1 MLNRRVLNLALL
13 TMALTGCA
21 AVPASVSVADAI
33 SHNPSLSTFSS
44 LITQASLSAT
54 LQGPGPFTV
63 FAPSNDAF
71 KLLPATTMDEL
82 AKHPEKL
89 KNVLAFHIVPGKLMA
104 TEVKNSSVKTLNG
117 ANIALSKAGDFV
129 TAEEAM
135 VEQKDIQASNGLIHI
150 IDGVLTPPTKK

>member
-13 TMALTGCA
+13 TVVLTGCA
-21 AVPASVSVADAI
+21 AVPAPVSVADTI

-82 AKHPEKL
+82 TKHPEKL
-89 KNVLAFHIVPGKLMA
+89 RNILAFHIVPVKLIA

-129 TAEEAM
+129 TVEEAM

-150 IDGVLTPPTKK
+150 IDGVLTPPIKK

>member
-13 TMALTGCA
+13 AVVLTGCA
-21 AVPASVSVADAI
+21 AVPAPVSVADTI

-71 KLLPATTMDEL
+71 KLLPATTLDEL
-82 AKHPEKL
+82 KKHPEKL
-89 KNVLAFHIVPGKLMA
+89 RNVLAFHIIPGKLMA
-104 TEVKNSSVKTLNG
+104 NEVKNSSVKTLNG

-129 TAEEAM
+129 TAEETM

-150 IDGVLTPPTKK
+150 IDGVLTPPIKK

>member
-13 TMALTGCA
+13 AVVLTGCA
-21 AVPASVSVADAI
+21 AVPAPVSVADTI

-44 LITQASLSAT
+44 LVTQANLSTT

-71 KLLPATTMDEL
+71 KLLPATTMAEL

-89 KNVLAFHIVPGKLMA
+89 KNLLAFHIIPGKLMA

>member
-13 TMALTGCA
+13 AMALTGCA
-21 AVPASVSVADAI
+21 SVPIPVSVADTIA
-33 SHNPSLSTFSS
+33 HNPSLSTFSS

-71 KLLPATTMDEL
+71 KLLPATTLDEL
-82 AKHPEKL
+82 KKHPEKL
-89 KNVLAFHIVPGKLMA
+89 RNVLAFHIIPGKLMA
-104 TEVKNSSVKTLNG
+104 NEVKNSSVKTLNG

-129 TAEEAM
+129 TAEETM